1 MMRSRRI
8 ATTISHGGVFSFLL
22 VALSVGQV
30 WSNAHAAD
38 PAEVRADRNFAAA
51 TAPGPQIP
59 AIPASELRISKGS
72 LTVQINDR
80 DFELETLTVTP
91 PGAGPFPLAV
101 VSHGFPTRGGR
112 DARRN
117 LRIRSMLPVAED
129 FARRGYKAVVFARRG
144 FASSDGPLAESYGRC
159 HEAHRRS
166 YVWAAVE
173 GAKDYDAVI
182 EALAGRPDVDG
193 SKVIVAGQS
202 GGGFAVSALAM
213 FAPPGLIGIVNFA
226 GGRGGG
232 HKGGGANNRGNC
244 SESGFVGAFGEFGKE
259 ARVPALWLYS
269 TTDKLFWPE
278 LVDRAFEAYASN
290 GAPVRLDRMGP
301 LWFTR
306 NGHFLV
312 ALGGREHWRP
322 RIDDFL
328 NSIGAPNWEK
338 APGDAAVPRL
348 DPPPGMG
355 RRAFRFWH
363 RYLAG
368 APHKAFAVGEDG
380 RTGGSSRHDTVE
392 EAKEAAI
399 RSCEKRSSSCRIVSV
414 DGKMTP

>member
-1 MMRSRRI
+1 MRFGNG
-8 ATTISHGGVFSFLL
+8 ATALAPGGTSSLL
-22 VALSVGQV
+22 LAALLAIQV
-30 WSNAHAAD
+30 WGHAGPAD
-38 PAEVRADRNFAAA
+38 AAGVRIDRNFPAAA
-51 TAPGPQIP
+51 APGPKVP
-59 AIPASELRISKGS
+59 AIPASELKISRGSVTARID
-72 LTVQINDR
+72 DR

-101 VSHGFPTRGGR
+101 VSHGVPTRGGR

-117 LRIRSMLPVAED
+117 MRIRSMLPVAED

-144 FASSDGPLAESYGRC
+144 YASSDGPVAESYGRC
-159 HEAHRRS
+159 YEAHRRS

-173 GAKDYDAVI
+173 GAKDFDAVI
-182 EALAGRPDVDG
+182 EALKGRPDIDG

-232 HKGGGANNRGNC
+232 HKGGGANDRGNC
-244 SESGFVGAFGEFGKE
+244 SEDGFVGAFGDFGKK
-259 ARVPALWLYS
+259 AKVPALWLYS
-269 TTDKLFWPE
+269 TTDRLFWPE
-278 LVDRAFEAYASN
+278 LVDRAFEAYAGN
-290 GAPVRLDRMGP
+290 GAPVRLDRVGP

-312 ALGGREHWRP
+312 ALGGRELWRP

-328 NSIGAPNWEK
+328 NAIGAPNWER
-338 APGDAAVPRL
+338 APGDAAVARPPLPR
-348 DPPPGMG
+348 GSG
-355 RRAFRFWH
+355 RRTLRFWY

-368 APHKAFAVGEDG
+368 APHKAFAVGEGG

-399 RSCEKRSSSCRIVSV
+399 RSCERRSSGCRIVSV
-414 DGKMTP
+414 DGKTTR